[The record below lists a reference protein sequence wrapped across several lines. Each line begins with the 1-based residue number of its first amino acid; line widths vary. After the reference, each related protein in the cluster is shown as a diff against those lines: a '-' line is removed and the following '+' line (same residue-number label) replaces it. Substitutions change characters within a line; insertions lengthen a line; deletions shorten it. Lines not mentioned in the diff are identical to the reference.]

1 MQLPL
6 ARLQDN
12 TDPEDG
18 EESPSALE
26 PCMELWAVVITALIS
41 PLFLKLTEFVL
52 NKSSQKE
59 RERAE
64 KDKQTDARI
73 QALGKRVDELR
84 DSNIKLSLQSETQQK
99 TINEQAA
106 QIVELKASNEE
117 LRKEITQRDQRILE
131 LGIQVEVLTAEA
143 RHATDGS

>member
-1 MQLPL
+1 
-6 ARLQDN
+6 
-12 TDPEDG
+12 
-18 EESPSALE
+18 
-26 PCMELWAVVITALIS
+26 MELWAVVITALIS

-143 RHATDGS
+143 RHATDG